1 MRKIGEGWQYSV
13 YDLENGRVLK
23 KFHSFI
29 QSYWVILKTIFPS
42 KDDPLMMVPDF
53 SRSMKKKA
61 LASFA
66 ILKRKNIP
74 SDWLGN
80 PRFINELDFEQDK
93 AKPLHDVFANSDV
106 FTTKQVIDKFI
117 LFNKRL
123 LEMEV
128 IDKSFNIT
136 KNYGLNEKDEIVL
149 IDIGELFDD
158 PVQINQQCVNH
169 AWDRNY
175 VSGCIQNEHARKY
188 FIEEMN
194 KNFGIM

>member
-66 ILKRKNIP
+66 ILKRIMC
-74 SDWLGN
+74 
-80 PRFINELDFEQDK
+80 Q
-93 AKPLHDVFANSDV
+93 KPCCIVMCDRKSTSMSHQVF
-106 FTTKQVIDKFI
+106 
-117 LFNKRL
+117 
-123 LEMEV
+123 
-128 IDKSFNIT
+128 SF
-136 KNYGLNEKDEIVL
+136 
-149 IDIGELFDD
+149 
-158 PVQINQQCVNH
+158 
-169 AWDRNY
+169 
-175 VSGCIQNEHARKY
+175 
-188 FIEEMN
+188 
-194 KNFGIM
+194 